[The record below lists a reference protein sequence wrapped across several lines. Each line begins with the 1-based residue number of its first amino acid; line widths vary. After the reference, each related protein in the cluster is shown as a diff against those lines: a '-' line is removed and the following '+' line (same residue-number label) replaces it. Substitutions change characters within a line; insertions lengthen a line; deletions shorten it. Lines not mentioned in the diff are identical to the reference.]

1 MKTLNAKVKKIFFF
15 LIIVI
20 ICGAIITIFLYKRNK
35 YKDLCAYTE
44 KLLEIE
50 WNDCIESAAG
60 DVILD
65 RVDEEYAHIRLEI
78 KEGSEEEA
86 LSIVQNRFVNPLD
99 FSRINIPVVLNYRH
113 EFAAELKNS
122 DIQYVFETFMRG
134 KRARTR
140 EIRVYVVYDESR
152 RMYIYVMG

>member
-1 MKTLNAKVKKIFFF
+1 MKKKILFF

-20 ICGAIITIFLYKRNK
+20 IGGVIIIMFFCRRNK

-44 KLLEIE
+44 KLLKIE
-50 WNDCIESAAG
+50 WNDCVESTAG
-60 DVILD
+60 DVKLD
-65 RVDEEYAHIRLEI
+65 RGEEYAHIRLEI
-78 KEGSEEEA
+78 KAGYEEEA

-99 FSRINIPVVLNYRH
+99 LSRFTAVLNYRH
-113 EFAAELKNS
+113 EFATELKNS
-122 DIQYVFETFMRG
+122 DIQYVFCIAMRG
-134 KRARTR
+134 KRALTR